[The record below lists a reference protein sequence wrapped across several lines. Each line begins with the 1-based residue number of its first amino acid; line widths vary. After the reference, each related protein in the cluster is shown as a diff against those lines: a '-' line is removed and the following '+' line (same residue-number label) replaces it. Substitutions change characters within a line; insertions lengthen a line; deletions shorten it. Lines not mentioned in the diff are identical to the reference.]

1 MSTTKIAIDCGT
13 DAGWREHRRRR
24 VKACPACVEAH
35 TIARTEHQAEEARAI
50 LKGITQTK
58 RVRLTNT
65 GQEYRNVAFLSLQAG
80 DRIRIPLAFGDQD
93 RTVTVISSNE
103 WLPGVVELRVKRHDR
118 RHKLTI
124 RGEQLTQ
131 GAKLLER
138 AP

>member
-1 MSTTKIAIDCGT
+1 MLHVLPRRPESTNPLSTTKIAIDCGT

-80 DRIRIPLAFGDQD
+80 DRIRCVPIPPADFDA
-93 RTVTVISSNE
+93 E
-103 WLPGVVELRVKRHDR
+103 
-118 RHKLTI
+118 
-124 RGEQLTQ
+124 
-131 GAKLLER
+131 AK
-138 AP
+138 AAASWTDA